1 MKDSK
6 NSSGTPEVIE
16 VENMDEILGTTASV
30 VISSDEESKKTVLD
44 RAGKDN
50 SFLDKP
56 LENGNDEDPNED
68 PGNPD
73 LNEDGIKAPESA
85 ADILDKGLVEDIDED
100 EEEEEVAKN
109 KGGRKPALVEAMSKV
124 VDKGVINLFEDSP
137 DISKYTIEDIEELI
151 ESNISQ
157 KIDQTAQNAP
167 MEVFK
172 KLDPKL
178 QDVVAYALN
187 GGQDITNVLKTVAQS
202 QEVSELSLDNE
213 KDQERIVREHF
224 RSINYGDDEVI
235 EDEILSII
243 DRGELEKKATGFKP
257 KLDEKQAAIMEKKL
271 AVQEES
277 KKRAEK
283 ASEKYAETVFNHLN
297 KADLNG
303 LPLNNKTQTML
314 YHGLTESNQ
323 YQDRNGNPTN
333 ALGHL
338 IEEYQFGEN
347 ANPSVLLE
355 ALWLMADPQGYRN
368 SVLTLGQKGAHAKTL
383 RSLKTA
389 EGETTTSSQKQGEGG
404 KTPTR
409 ERVVK
414 RQTGNRSIF
423 TR

>member
-1 MKDSK
+1 
-6 NSSGTPEVIE
+6 
-16 VENMDEILGTTASV
+16 
-30 VISSDEESKKTVLD
+30 
-44 RAGKDN
+44 
-50 SFLDKP
+50 
-56 LENGNDEDPNED
+56 
-68 PGNPD
+68 
-73 LNEDGIKAPESA
+73 
-85 ADILDKGLVEDIDED
+85 
-100 EEEEEVAKN
+100 
-109 KGGRKPALVEAMSKV
+109 MSKL

-224 RSINYGDDEVI
+224 RSINYGDEEVI

-271 AVQEES
+271 ADQEES